1 MKVLSLFTGAGGL
14 DLGLEAAGFKIAGCV
29 EIDPDARKT
38 LKMNRPL
45 WPQADLGDVHAYRP
59 AELLKT
65 FELRPRELA
74 VLSAGPP
81 CQPFSKSG
89 YWANGDSKRMS
100 DPRAKTLRAVL
111 AVARAAQPQVILIEN
126 VAGFSYSGK
135 DEGLDV
141 VKNGLA
147 RINQDF
153 GTRYKLSVLNLRAE
167 HYGVPQK
174 RHRLFLIALREG
186 AMVSAPPSTHRPDSL
201 IESPPLTAWDAIGHL
216 DRDHS
221 QDVAQLG
228 LRGKWADLVPSVPE
242 GRNYMWHTERGGGVP
257 LFGWRTKYW
266 TFLLKLAKSMPAWTI
281 QAQAGPSTG
290 PFHWRNRLLS
300 IEELCRLQTLP
311 KGYQIFG
318 TDLSARR
325 QVGNAV
331 PSAIGELL
339 GLMLAAEVFGRDAY
353 RPLSLIPKRRND
365 LPKPERRRPVPGKY
379 AALKGKHPAHPGT
392 GLGPRAI
399 TWANNSQEGE

>member
-29 EIDPDARKT
+29 EIDPDARNT
-38 LKMNRPL
+38 LKINRPL
-45 WPQADLGDVHAYRP
+45 WPQAEREDVDAYRP
-59 AELLKT
+59 MELVQA
-65 FELRPRELA
+65 FGFRPREVA

-100 DPRAKTLRAVL
+100 DPRAKTLRTVL
-111 AVARAAQPQVILIEN
+111 AIAKAALPRVILIEN
-126 VAGFSYSGK
+126 VAGFSYTGK
-135 DEGLDV
+135 DEGIDV
-141 VKNGLA
+141 VNRGLA
-147 RINQDF
+147 DINREFD
-153 GTRYKLSVLNLRAE
+153 TRYKLCVLNLRAE
-167 HYGVPQK
+167 RYGVPQK
-174 RHRLFLIALREG
+174 RHRLFLIAIREG
-186 AMVSAPPSTHRPDSL
+186 ALLSVPPSTHWPDSL
-201 IESPPLTAWDAIGHL
+201 GDSPPLTAWDAIGHL
-216 DRDHS
+216 DRNH
-221 QDVAQLG
+221 QLEASHLE
-228 LRGKWADLVPSVPE
+228 LRGKWADLIPSVPE
-242 GRNYMWHTERGGGVP
+242 GRNYLWHTDRGGGVP

-266 TFLLKLAKSMPAWTI
+266 TFLLKLAKSLPAWTI

-311 KGYQIFG
+311 KGYRISG

-339 GLMLAAEVFGRDAY
+339 GLMLAREVFGRDAD

-365 LPKPERRRPVPGKY
+365 LPQPERRQRVPRKY
-379 AALKGKHPAHPGT
+379 IALKGKHPVHPGT

-399 TWANNSQEGE
+399 TWAKAPEGK

>member
-14 DLGLEAAGFKIAGCV
+14 DVGLEAAGFEIAGCV
-29 EIDPDARKT
+29 EIDADARRT
-38 LKMNRPL
+38 LKMNRPH
-45 WPQADLGDVHAYRP
+45 WPQSELADVHAYKP
-59 AELLKT
+59 MELLEA
-65 FELRPRELA
+65 FELRPREVA

-89 YWANGDSKRMS
+89 YWANGDSKRMT
-100 DPRAKTLRAVL
+100 DPRATTLRAVL
-111 AVARAAQPQVILIEN
+111 AIAKAALPRVILIEN

-135 DEGLDV
+135 DEGIDV
-141 VKNGLA
+141 VKKGLED
-147 RINQDF
+147 INQQF
-153 GTRYKLSVLNLRAE
+153 GTRYKLCVLNLRAE
-167 HYGVPQK
+167 QYGVPQK
-174 RHRLFLIALREG
+174 RHRLFLIAIREG
-186 AMVSAPPSTHRPDSL
+186 ALVSAPPSTHQPDSL
-201 IESPPLTAWDAIGHL
+201 IDSPPLTAWDAIGHL
-216 DRDHS
+216 DSEHQQGAS
-221 QDVAQLG
+221 HLE

-242 GRNYMWHTERGGGVP
+242 GRNYLWHTDRGGGVP

-266 TFLLKLAKSMPAWTI
+266 TFLLKLAKSLPAWTI
-281 QAQAGPSTG
+281 QAQTGPSTG

-300 IEELCRLQTLP
+300 IEELCRLQTFP

-318 TDLSARR
+318 TELSARR

-339 GLMLAAEVFGRDAY
+339 GLMLAKEVFERGSD

-365 LPKPERRRPVPGKY
+365 LPKPERRRRVPRKY
-379 AALKGKHPAHPGT
+379 VALRGKHPVHPGT

-399 TWANNSQEGE
+399 TWAKTPDGK

>member
-14 DLGLEAAGFKIAGCV
+14 DVGLEAAGFKIAGCV
-29 EIDPDARKT
+29 EIDADARKT
-38 LKMNRPL
+38 LKMNRPR
-45 WPQADLGDVHAYRP
+45 WPQAKLGDIDAYEP
-59 AELLKT
+59 AELLEA
-65 FELRPRELA
+65 FGLRPREVA

-89 YWANGDSKRMS
+89 YWANGDSKRMT

-111 AVARAAQPQVILIEN
+111 AVAKAALPRVILIEN

-135 DEGLDV
+135 DEGIDV
-141 VKNGLA
+141 VERGLA
-147 RINQDF
+147 DINQEF
-153 GTRYKLSVLNLRAE
+153 GTRYKLCVLNLRAE
-167 HYGVPQK
+167 QYGVPQK
-174 RHRLFLIALREG
+174 RHRLFLIATREG
-186 AMVSAPPSTHRPDSL
+186 ALISAPPSTHRQDSL
-201 IESPPLTAWDAIGHL
+201 VDSPPLTAWDAIGHL
-216 DRDHS
+216 DGDHQ
-221 QDVAQLG
+221 QDAPRLE

-242 GRNYMWHTERGGGVP
+242 GWNYLWHTDRGGGVP

-266 TFLLKLAKSMPAWTI
+266 TFLLKLAKSLPSWTI

-311 KGYQIFG
+311 TGYRIVG
-318 TDLSARR
+318 TDISARR

-339 GLMLAAEVFGRDAY
+339 GLMLAKEVFGRDAD

-365 LPKPERRRPVPGKY
+365 LPKPERRLRVPRRY
-379 AALKGKHPAHPGT
+379 AALKGKHPVHPGT

-399 TWANNSQEGE
+399 TWAKPEGK